1 MTEVPPRGTLG
12 IVSEEHLREGPAK
25 EFIQTAWERGY
36 VPEGGLELNGI
47 MPPINPFDPHADRE
61 GKVRHVLQRIRD
73 FFQKYFE
80 IAGGKF

>member
-1 MTEVPPRGTLG
+1 MTEVPPEEPLG

-47 MPPINPFDPHADRE
+47 MPPINPFAPMPT
-61 GKVRHVLQRIRD
+61 VRARCGTCSSASGTSSRSTSI
-73 FFQKYFE
+73 
-80 IAGGKF
+80 

>member
-1 MTEVPPRGTLG
+1 MGAICFLG
-12 IVSEEHLREGPAK
+12 V
-25 EFIQTAWERGY
+25 
-36 VPEGGLELNGI
+36 
-47 MPPINPFDPHADRE
+47 NPFDPHADRE

>member
-1 MTEVPPRGTLG
+1 MGANCFLG
-12 IVSEEHLREGPAK
+12 V
-25 EFIQTAWERGY
+25 
-36 VPEGGLELNGI
+36 
-47 MPPINPFDPHADRE
+47 NPFDPHADRE

>member
-1 MTEVPPRGTLG
+1 MKYSSSARRQGVVSCRPFSCGFLG
-12 IVSEEHLREGPAK
+12 FFSDFVYICGKV
-25 EFIQTAWERGY
+25 
-36 VPEGGLELNGI
+36 LENGSGAI
-47 MPPINPFDPHADRE
+47 CFLGVNPFAPHADRE